1 MTMGKFLAN
10 IHLDDTEVKTKF
22 KEEHITLDI
31 LMEMD
36 SSELKA
42 DM

>member
-1 MTMGKFLAN
+1 MGKFLAQL
-10 IHLDDTEVKTKF
+10 HLDETKVETKF

>member
-1 MTMGKFLAN
+1 MGKFLADL
-10 IHLDDTEVKTKF
+10 HLDETEVKTKF

-36 SSELKA
+36 TSELKA